1 MLTVLDEIHFMKL
14 NLKDILFCSKLYIVQ
29 PYWPAENRLED
40 LCHLGKAFGYWFCT
54 YTFISIPQGF

>member
-1 MLTVLDEIHFMKL
+1 MKL